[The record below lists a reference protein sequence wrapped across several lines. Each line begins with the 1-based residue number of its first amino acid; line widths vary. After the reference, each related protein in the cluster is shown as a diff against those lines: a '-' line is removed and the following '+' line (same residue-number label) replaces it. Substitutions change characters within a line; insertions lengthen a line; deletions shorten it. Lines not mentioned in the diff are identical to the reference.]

1 MANDSLIEGEQ
12 AWLLECFRELL
23 SGDQLTG
30 DEKGKLSREILQ
42 IVHEDPSSEPPALD
56 DSAAAVEPFV
66 RSFLR

>member
-1 MANDSLIEGEQ
+1 MANNSLIEGEQ
-12 AWLLECFRELL
+12 AWLLDCFRQLL

-42 IVHEDPSSEPPALD
+42 IVHEDPSSEPPAHD
-56 DSAAAVEPFV
+56 DSPAAVEPFV